1 MSRPNVLSNFPS
13 TRTRPTPRRGLESAG
28 ILGFSVMISVISQ
41 AASKTG
47 EAIGVLVNADDS
59 INSSHI
65 QFINT
70 EIRNL
75 KDQIGLLE
83 ALLHAE
89 GANPV

>member
-1 MSRPNVLSNFPS
+1 
-13 TRTRPTPRRGLESAG
+13 
-28 ILGFSVMISVISQ
+28 MISVISQ

-89 GANPV
+89 CANPV

>member
-1 MSRPNVLSNFPS
+1 
-13 TRTRPTPRRGLESAG
+13 
-28 ILGFSVMISVISQ
+28 MISVISQ

-47 EAIGVLVNADDS
+47 EAIRVLVNADDS
-59 INSSHI
+59 INSAHI

-89 GANPV
+89 GANPI